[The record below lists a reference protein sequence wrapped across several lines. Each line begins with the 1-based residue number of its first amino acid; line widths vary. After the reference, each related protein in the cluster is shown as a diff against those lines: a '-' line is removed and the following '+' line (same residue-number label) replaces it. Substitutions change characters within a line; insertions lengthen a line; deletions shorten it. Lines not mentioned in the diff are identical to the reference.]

1 MRLRPPRSTRTD
13 TLFPYTTLFRSV
25 IGDRLRREQRLM
37 DGESQEP
44 GQGAWPELRDDRPLR
59 VAMEALKVMEAFETY
74 TRSSLQGAQD
84 RQPVVFVWS
93 AFQAERLGSP
103 GEAGEGRGGEA
114 HIAQGKGQTEPGQ
127 DTSFDPRM
135 LANLVKG
142 ADEGRVLGGNQ
153 RHADRRGQRVTPG
166 ERIRIGHRRGPDL
179 ETIEQIDGG

>member
-1 MRLRPPRSTRTD
+1 
-13 TLFPYTTLFRSV
+13 
-25 IGDRLRREQRLM
+25 M

-103 GEAGEGRGGEA
+103 GEAGEGRGGRPISRRA
-114 HIAQGKGQTEPGQ
+114 QDRPSQGKILPLNRACWRTWSRARTRAGCSAAIRGTLLAVGSLSRQASGSGSAIAVAQPSQRSNRSTVVERSGRPGIWRPPPQ
-127 DTSFDPRM
+127 DNT
-135 LANLVKG
+135 
-142 ADEGRVLGGNQ
+142 
-153 RHADRRGQRVTPG
+153 
-166 ERIRIGHRRGPDL
+166 
-179 ETIEQIDGG
+179 

>member
-93 AFQAERLGSP
+93 ALQAERP
-103 GEAGEGRGGEA
+103 GPPARQGRGVA
-114 HIAQGKGQTEPGQ
+114 
-127 DTSFDPRM
+127 
-135 LANLVKG
+135 VKI
-142 ADEGRVLGGNQ
+142 GR
-153 RHADRRGQRVTPG
+153 AACRGSVCTYV
-166 ERIRIGHRRGPDL
+166 
-179 ETIEQIDGG
+179 

>member
-1 MRLRPPRSTRTD
+1 
-13 TLFPYTTLFRSV
+13 
-25 IGDRLRREQRLM
+25 M

-103 GEAGEGRGGEA
+103 GEAGGGRGGGA
-114 HIAQGKGQTEPGQ
+114 HMAKGRAEEHTWELR
-127 DTSFDPRM
+127 SLMR
-135 LANLVKG
+135 
-142 ADEGRVLGGNQ
+142 
-153 RHADRRGQRVTPG
+153 TPHSRFCAKNRKRK
-166 ERIRIGHRRGPDL
+166 RI
-179 ETIEQIDGG
+179 T